1 MPTNFSD
8 YIAFR
13 NPLSMPVHFLALEIV
28 VYVCFALTLRHAI
41 NKHREGDTYHLFQWV
56 ALFIY
61 GLIMELVSFNFF
73 QNYGHATFSVQFYYG
88 QLPLYVTC
96 IYLVFHYTGIKMV
109 ERLGLPRLTEGLLC
123 GLAIVLIDVPFDSL
137 GVDSGWWWW
146 ADNQETAL
154 HPRFVEAVE
163 TRWFGVPVTS
173 YLWYLMYGAL
183 AVIFSRTAYAKI
195 SDWSTKAKLAIAPL
209 VSVAVVVAG
218 ALAFEAVFWAPRNL
232 GLSDHIIVATY
243 FAAMLILALS
253 VRAPNAKPAPAW
265 LVSIPIMFH
274 GMHLGLMAV
283 LWSRGD
289 LTSASGKLP
298 LLIGAAIV
306 SVSIVLILPIR
317 DRLFRPHLQPSGQ

>member
-1 MPTNFSD
+1 MPSNFSD

-13 NPLSMPVHFLALEIV
+13 NPLSMPVHFLALELV
-28 VYVCFALTLRHAI
+28 VYVCFALTLRHAL
-41 NKHREGDTYHLFQWV
+41 NEHRAGNSYHLFQWV
-56 ALFIY
+56 ALFFY
-61 GLIMELVSFNFF
+61 GLIMELVSFNLF

-137 GVDSGWWWW
+137 GVDAGWWWW
-146 ADNQETAL
+146 AESSETAL

-173 YLWYLMYGAL
+173 YYWYLMYGAL
-183 AVIFSRTAYAKI
+183 LAIFSRAAYDKI
-195 SDWSTKAKLAIAPL
+195 SGWSMKAKLAITPL
-209 VSVAVVVAG
+209 VGVAVFVAG
-218 ALAFEAVFWAPRNL
+218 GLAFEVVFWGPRSL
-232 GLSDHIIVATY
+232 GVSDHLLVGAY

-253 VRAPNAKPAPAW
+253 VRAPDARPAPAW
-265 LVSIPIMFH
+265 LVSIPLMFH
-274 GMHLGLMAV
+274 AMHLGLMAV

-289 LTSASGKLP
+289 LTSAGGKLP
-298 LLIGAAIV
+298 LLIGAAVV
-306 SVSIVLILPIR
+306 SVSIVLVMPIR
-317 DRLFRPHLQPSGQ
+317 DRLLRLHLQPSR